1 MSRKVAT
8 GQRIMAIFIVA
19 LSLAGTVHASI
30 LSESGSGTAPV
41 LQSDTG
47 FLGLAWSWIEEAWTG
62 LTGIFSSST
71 TQNGG
76 SVPPGA
82 TTSGGTDCGDTG
94 WVIDPNG
101 CPGS

>member
-1 MSRKVAT
+1 MSRKVTT
-8 GQRIMAIFIVA
+8 GKLIVAIFVLA
-19 LSLAGTVHASI
+19 LSLAGTGHASI
-30 LSESGSGTAPV
+30 LSESGSSAAPAV
-41 LQSDTG
+41 QSDAG

-71 TQNGG
+71 TQNDG
-76 SVPPGA
+76 STPPTA
-82 TTSGGTDCGDTG
+82 TTSGGTSCGDTG

>member
-1 MSRKVAT
+1 MSRKGAPRKLVA
-8 GQRIMAIFIVA
+8 AIFVIA
-19 LSLAGTVHASI
+19 LSLAGTGHASI
-30 LSESGSGTAPV
+30 LSESGSVAAPV
-41 LQSDTG
+41 VDSDGG

-71 TQNGG
+71 TQNG
-76 SVPPGA
+76 SSTPPSA
-82 TTSGGTDCGDTG
+82 TTSGGTNCGEAG

>member
-8 GQRIMAIFIVA
+8 GKLIVAIFVLA
-19 LSLAGTVHASI
+19 LSLAGTGHASI
-30 LSESGSGTAPV
+30 LSESGSGAAPV
-41 LQSDTG
+41 LQSDAG

-71 TQNGG
+71 TQDGG
-76 SVPPGA
+76 SVPPSA
-82 TTSGGTDCGDTG
+82 TTTSGTNCGDAG

>member
-8 GQRIMAIFIVA
+8 GKLIMAIFVLA
-19 LSLAGTVHASI
+19 LSLAGTAHAGI
-30 LSESGSGTAPV
+30 LSESGSGTAPAI
-41 LQSDTG
+41 QSDAG

-62 LTGIFSSST
+62 LTGIFSFST
-71 TQNGG
+71 TQGG
-76 SVPPGA
+76 GRTPPGA
-82 TTSGGTDCGDTG
+82 TTSGGASCGEAG